1 MGWSCFSGIGT
12 SMLQMG
18 NIVKSTHL
26 DCTDHTS
33 AITGP
38 LATCLFKLQMNGTP
52 VSSGM
57 GTCGFVGQ
65 IGVYTGWMN
74 DIAAGTKTAVTGWDW
89 AGLLLI
95 SFILPAILCPL
106 INMFIRKLGWVK
118 DGDMTLS

>member
-1 MGWSCFSGIGT
+1 
-12 SMLQMG
+12 
-18 NIVKSTHL
+18 
-26 DCTDHTS
+26 
-33 AITGP
+33 
-38 LATCLFKLQMNGTP
+38 
-52 VSSGM
+52 M

-74 DIAAGTKTAVTGWDW
+74 DIADGLKTSVTDWDW
-89 AGLLLI
+89 AGLLMI

>member
-1 MGWSCFSGIGT
+1 
-12 SMLQMG
+12 
-18 NIVKSTHL
+18 
-26 DCTDHTS
+26 
-33 AITGP
+33 
-38 LATCLFKLQMNGTP
+38 MNGTP

-74 DIAAGTKTAVTGWDW
+74 DIAAGTKTAVTDWDW